1 MKMTKKTWCI
11 VLIVVLCLAILAVAL
26 WFWTR
31 RAGVAGAPQNAG
43 DTPTEQTVPALPD
56 QATGQDN
63 EIEDPWDDEEPP
75 EGQPPEKPA
84 PDGKTQ
90 PPEKPE
96 KAPVGDEGGPVISN
110 DEDLATSDEGWTKPS

>member
-1 MKMTKKTWCI
+1 MTKKTWCI

-31 RAGVAGAPQNAG
+31 RASVAGAPQNAG

-75 EGQPPEKPA
+75 E
-84 PDGKTQ
+84 
-90 PPEKPE
+90 KPE

-110 DEDLATSDEGWTKPS
+110 DEDLATSDEGWTKPY